1 MNPGEQDRV
10 PYAAEKPPYRT
21 AGGETL
27 LEIRLQSVRQMFH
40 TLDPAPFHE
49 KDLDENA
56 ASYLLEACDEA
67 GGRRPLRLIV
77 NLPDAE
83 ARSEAALTLPSAIN
97 NYFGYRE
104 RQLRKEVMRLLRYG
118 AVSLLI
124 GLLFLMT
131 CIALRRGLIARG
143 YIADQSIAD
152 EGLLIL
158 GWVAMWRPIE
168 ILLYDWW
175 PLSRRGV
182 TLHRLAAIP
191 VEIRAT

>member
-1 MNPGEQDRV
+1 V
-10 PYAAEKPPYRT
+10 PYESSKPPYRT
-21 AGGETL
+21 VGNETL

-56 ASYLLEACDEA
+56 AAYLLEACDEA
-67 GGRRPLRLIV
+67 GTRRPLRLIV

-83 ARSEAALTLPSAIN
+83 ARSEDSMSLPGAIN
-97 NYFGYRE
+97 NYFAYRE
-104 RQLRKEVMRLLRYG
+104 RQRRKEVIRLLRYG

-124 GLLFLMT
+124 GLLFLMA
-131 CIALRRGLIARG
+131 CIALRRELIARG
-143 YIADQSIAD
+143 RIADQSIID

-182 TLHRLAAIP
+182 VLRRLAAIP
-191 VEIRAT
+191 VQIRSM